1 MTTNNMDIKN
11 RAKKNGVYLWEIADK
26 LGIIDCNFSRKLR
39 KELPTAEKQEI
50 FKIID
55 DIAAEKENA
64 ARSATNTTNG

>member
-1 MTTNNMDIKN
+1 MTKN
-11 RAKKNGVYLWEIADK
+11 FDVKERALQKGVCLWEIAEVI
-26 LGIIDCNFSRKLR
+26 GIADTSMSRKLR
-39 KELPTAEKQEI
+39 KELPTAEKQAI

>member
-1 MTTNNMDIKN
+1 MTTTNAEIKKA
-11 RAKKNGVYLWEIADK
+11 AKSKRVHLYEIADK
-26 LGIIDCNFSRKLR
+26 MGIFDSAFSRKLR

-64 ARSATNTTNG
+64 AD

>member
-1 MTTNNMDIKN
+1 MTANNEIKSK
-11 RAKKNGVYLWEIADK
+11 AKEKSVCLWEIADK
-26 LGIIDCNFSRKLR
+26 IGLVDSSFSRKLR

>member
-1 MTTNNMDIKN
+1 MTANNEIKSK
-11 RAKKNGVYLWEIADK
+11 AKEKSVCLWEIADK
-26 LGIIDCNFSRKLR
+26 IGLVDSSFSRKLR
-39 KELPTAEKQEI
+39 KELPAAEKQEI

>member
-1 MTTNNMDIKN
+1 MTANNEIKSK
-11 RAKKNGVYLWEIADK
+11 AKEKSVCLWEIADK

-39 KELPTAEKQEI
+39 KELPAAEKQEI

-55 DIAAEKENA
+55 DISAEKENA